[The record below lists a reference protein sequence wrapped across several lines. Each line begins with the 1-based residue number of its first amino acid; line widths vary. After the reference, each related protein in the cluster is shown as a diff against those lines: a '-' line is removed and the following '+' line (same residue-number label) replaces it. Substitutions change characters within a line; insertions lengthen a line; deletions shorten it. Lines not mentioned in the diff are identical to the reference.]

1 MTAAQVHPPPPPRGS
16 PPRYIGNSNPT
27 SLLKFAG
34 IWTAASLFATV
45 LMLLIGEPF
54 WADWIL
60 DARGVTTEGEVLSAK
75 VLPHDPNSGG
85 SSIVAMRVRF
95 HDRRGRA
102 FILEKSVVAGAQ
114 TKVVEY
120 DPHDP
125 SVNRLKGGSASL
137 IGYWAFF
144 PMSFLLMGLFL
155 LALALYVSYF
165 ARGGASVDPTAT
177 PAAK

>member
-1 MTAAQVHPPPPPRGS
+1 MVVR
-16 PPRYIGNSNPT
+16 SNPRF
-27 SLLKFAG
+27 LLKFAG

-45 LMLLIGEPF
+45 LILLIGEPF

-60 DARGVTTEGEVLSAK
+60 DARGVTTEGEVLSAEA
-75 VLPHDPNSGG
+75 LPHDPNSGG
-85 SSIVAMRVRF
+85 NSIVAMRVRF

-102 FILEKSVVAGAQ
+102 FVVEEHTSGAQ
-114 TKVVEY
+114 PKRWQVEY

-125 SVNRLKGGSASL
+125 SVNRLKGGSASTV
-137 IGYWAFF
+137 GYWAFF
-144 PMSFLLMGLFL
+144 PMSFVLMGLFL
-155 LALALYVSYF
+155 LALALYVNYF